1 MKICNCAFLAFLP
14 YILGHG
20 RKWLEVYDVSIT
32 DVRTKQSVWADSTF
46 LDFFSDKNV
55 IFDCLSFCSDQSWI
69 CICYTY
75 RRQWHLCHVIPLN
88 KGEST
93 GIVEANYS
101 LPKVRSPGKKLRLDN
116 LKLEL
121 VKNRHFATPNLIV
134 ACVSQEILHLAP
146 SFFTGLRFH
155 HRKAKKP
162 RGRCPYYSNS
172 CASRQLLLQGGDILV
187 NPGPPVLKPSA
198 PRYSS
203 CEKPV
208 AKNHKRCICSVCFD
222 VTNAKC

>member
-1 MKICNCAFLAFLP
+1 MSSARF
-14 YILGHG
+14 
-20 RKWLEVYDVSIT
+20 WLFSPIF
-32 DVRTKQSVWADSTF
+32 SVMEENGFKYTMFALSSLCRLIQHSSTF
-46 LDFFSDKNV
+46 FLVKT
-55 IFDCLSFCSDQSWI
+55 LSLTVFLCV
-69 CICYTY
+69 TY